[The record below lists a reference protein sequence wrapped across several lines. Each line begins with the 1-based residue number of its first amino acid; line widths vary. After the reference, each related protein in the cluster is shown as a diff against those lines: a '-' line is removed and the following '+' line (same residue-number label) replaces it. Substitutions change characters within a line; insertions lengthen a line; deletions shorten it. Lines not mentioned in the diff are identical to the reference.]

1 MAAAGGGN
9 ATPASRQP
17 EDAVEKLDV
26 HEALQAEVFAAEPMM
41 LSPSNIDIDHRG
53 RVWVAEIINYR
64 GHRNKRQEGDRI
76 LILEDTDGD
85 WKADTKKVFYI

>member
-1 MAAAGGGN
+1 M
-9 ATPASRQP
+9 
-17 EDAVEKLDV
+17 

-64 GHRNKRQEGDRI
+64 GHRNKRR
-76 LILEDTDGD
+76 
-85 WKADTKKVFYI
+85 KAIGF